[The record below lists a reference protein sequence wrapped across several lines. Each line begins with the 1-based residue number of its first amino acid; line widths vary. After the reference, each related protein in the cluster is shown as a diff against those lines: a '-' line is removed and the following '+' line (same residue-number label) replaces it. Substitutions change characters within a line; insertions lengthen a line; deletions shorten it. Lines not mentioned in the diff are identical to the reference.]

1 MSSHCSVD
9 RAPGVKEVMGSSP
22 VGDFCCLS
30 HARITFII
38 SSIHILFPSSK
49 TRHLYTFITRTTSLR
64 IQTSY
69 SWTTTT
75 CLYRKV
81 FYNYSNR
88 SLTDQ
93 QEADRSCEE
102 RDIFVAANAWK
113 LRRGK
118 GAGGGGGQDG
128 KEEPHQRFYDPV
140 ILVVYHLPKNTGH
153 FGWHINGKTILVRPN
168 GKFPK

>member
-113 LRRGK
+113 LRRGR
-118 GAGGGGGQDG
+118 GAGGERRTASTVLWPSYIGC
-128 KEEPHQRFYDPV
+128 
-140 ILVVYHLPKNTGH
+140 YHLPKNSGN
-153 FGWHINGKTILVRPN
+153 FGWDINGKTILVRSN